1 LKIIMKISIILSAL
15 LISCIVKKNVES
27 NTYTR
32 PDIEL
37 FDTDDD
43 LEYLPEAG
51 EKREA
56 NEDEDLK
63 DTDEEG
69 DLK

>member
-1 LKIIMKISIILSAL
+1 MKVSILLSAL
-15 LISCIVKKNVES
+15 LISCVIKKNVES

-37 FDTDDD
+37 FDTDDE

-51 EKREA
+51 EKREV
-56 NEDEDLK
+56 NDDESLKETDREDDLK
-63 DTDEEG
+63 
-69 DLK
+69 

>member
-1 LKIIMKISIILSAL
+1 MKISILLSAL
-15 LISCIVKKNVES
+15 LISCVVKKNVES

-51 EKREA
+51 EKEEV
-56 NEDEDLK
+56 NEHEGLK
-63 DTDEEG
+63 DTDKED

>member
-1 LKIIMKISIILSAL
+1 MKVSILLSAL
-15 LISCIVKKNVES
+15 SISCVIKKNVES

-37 FDTDDD
+37 FDTDDE

-51 EKREA
+51 EKREV
-56 NEDEDLK
+56 NDDENLKETDKEDDLK
-63 DTDEEG
+63 
-69 DLK
+69 

>member
-1 LKIIMKISIILSAL
+1 MKVSILLSAL
-15 LISCIVKKNVES
+15 LISCVIKKNVES

-37 FDTDDD
+37 FDTDDE

-51 EKREA
+51 EKREV
-56 NEDEDLK
+56 NDDESLKETDKEDDLK
-63 DTDEEG
+63 
-69 DLK
+69 

>member
-1 LKIIMKISIILSAL
+1 MRIIMKVSILLSAL
-15 LISCIVKKNVES
+15 LISCVIKKNVES

-37 FDTDDD
+37 FDTDDE

-51 EKREA
+51 EKREV
-56 NEDEDLK
+56 NDDESLKETDKEDDLK
-63 DTDEEG
+63 
-69 DLK
+69 

>member
-1 LKIIMKISIILSAL
+1 MKVSILLSAL
-15 LISCIVKKNVES
+15 LISCVIKKNVES

-37 FDTDDD
+37 FDTDDE

-51 EKREA
+51 EKREV
-56 NEDEDLK
+56 NDDENLKETDKEDDLK
-63 DTDEEG
+63 
-69 DLK
+69 